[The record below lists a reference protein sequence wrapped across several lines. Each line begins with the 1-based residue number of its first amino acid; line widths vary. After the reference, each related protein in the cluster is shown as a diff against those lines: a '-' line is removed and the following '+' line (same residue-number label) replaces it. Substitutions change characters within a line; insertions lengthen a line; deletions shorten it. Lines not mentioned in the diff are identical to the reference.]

1 MKNLFEDIKID
12 KNSEEFIDILN
23 KPNIR
28 IQRIVSNGQA
38 SKEGFWYEQ
47 EENEFVTILEGEAVL
62 EFEDKDKSDIVLKK
76 GDFCNIEVKEK
87 HRLKY
92 TSIEE
97 PTIWLAIFY

>member
-12 KNSEEFIDILN
+12 KNQEEFIDILN

-28 IQRIVSNGQA
+28 IQRIVSNGQVT
-38 SKEGFWYEQ
+38 KEDFWYEQ

-62 EFEDKDKSDIVLKK
+62 EFANKDKSEIVLKK
-76 GDFCNIEVKEK
+76 GDFSNIEAKEK
-87 HRLKY
+87 HRIKY

-97 PTIWLAIFY
+97 TTIWLAIFY